1 MVSWMSIFL
10 HILRHVNNVLQL
22 FVIFMWVMHHC
33 SSKYVDRGGI
43 IKYKPLWYFGLP
55 ILCLLLKIWSLS
67 ILYLSLRL
75 LLTAMPHH
83 HDEPS
88 ESTRQNE
95 LYNKLLSVMVFDHN
109 IKVIDISCC
118 HRVGYRFEEH
128 HIAEVWKVLKGC
140 LKLWARKVIECWEQR
155 LKGHFSKILKGSSL
169 RSTMDYGNLIQKIS
183 EVNIISN
190 W

>member
-1 MVSWMSIFL
+1 MSIFL

-118 HRVGYRFEEH
+118 HRVGYRIEEH
-128 HIAEVWKVLKGC
+128 HNAEVWKVLKGC
-140 LKLWARKVIECWEQR
+140 LKPWARKVIECCKQR